1 MRLLSILVTTACYSY
16 CPDKRTVR
24 TPFIQGGPSSQ
35 GNWEADSQH
44 LRYFGQVVTP
54 MADQYQGVSNW
65 VLGQVLR
72 AAEEV
77 LPTTE
82 SLF

>member
-1 MRLLSILVTTACYSY
+1 MEL
-16 CPDKRTVR
+16 
-24 TPFIQGGPSSQ
+24 
-35 GNWEADSQH
+35 
-44 LRYFGQVVTP
+44 GQVVIP

>member
-1 MRLLSILVTTACYSY
+1 MTTACYSY

-35 GNWEADSQH
+35 GTEAGQPA
-44 LRYFGQVVTP
+44 LKMELGQVVTP